1 MKKLIKFV
9 FIASC
14 VAFFNVC
21 QSQITLETTYQN
33 ASRGLFMLNL
43 ETSGMKYVVKSEEPG
58 ARFLKFYNLD
68 HSLWKTIDINPM
80 PTTTMI
86 GGFNG
91 PTQNFYFSSLY
102 ISEKLFDCDD
112 KIEFLYISSSGNHWI
127 TGIYNEDGI
136 PLLEADSCAPYVA
149 STVPQY
155 HRPIYNT
162 TNGTKLILSHQNG
175 SALVY
180 DLPCEMSVGVD
191 GLLPIDNLTEL
202 TVYPNPSFYETTVL
216 INLPEHI
223 NQAELVI
230 FDLTGK
236 ELKRYQVDKTFS
248 NLLLSRDDFSSGT
261 YLYSIISNNT
271 TLISKKVI
279 LQ

>member
-1 MKKLIKFV
+1 MKKLIKLVLVAF
-9 FIASC
+9 C
-14 VAFFNVC
+14 VVFFNVC

-33 ASRGLFMLNL
+33 ASRGLFMVNL
-43 ETSGMKYVVKSEEPG
+43 EASGMKYVVKSEVPG

-80 PTTTMI
+80 PTTFAPLNNNEI
-86 GGFNG
+86 
-91 PTQNFYFSSLY
+91 FYFGSLY

-112 KIEFLYISSSGNHWI
+112 KIEFLYLSSSGNHWI

-162 TNGTKLILSHQNG
+162 INGTKLILSHQNG